1 MFITERKK
9 HMKYLVMIA
18 VALAYFM
25 PVQARAQSIAEQI
38 SSIQKMEDHTLARL
52 YAQEPGTRD
61 EIRHSVGY
69 AVFSSGELAV
79 LWVSAGY
86 GHGIA
91 HNNRNDTD
99 TYMKMAK
106 VGVGLGL
113 GAKDF
118 NTVFIFHDPVAFNSF
133 ITTGLDLSGTADVA
147 AKAGTNGGAFSGGA
161 DILAKTNVY
170 QLTDSGL
177 LAQAMLQGTKY
188 WRDDTL
194 NNSRLSD
201 AQ

>member
-1 MFITERKK
+1 
-9 HMKYLVMIA
+9 MKYLMMVAIA
-18 VALAYFM
+18 LVYFL
-25 PVQARAQSIAEQI
+25 PAPARAESTAEQVSAI
-38 SSIQKMEDHTLARL
+38 HKMEDNTLARL
-52 YAQEPGTRD
+52 YREKPDTKR
-61 EIRHSVGY
+61 EIRNAAGY

-91 HNNRNDTD
+91 HGNRDDKD

-106 VGVGLGL
+106 VGVGLGF
-113 GAKDF
+113 GVKDF
-118 NTVFIFHDPVAFNSF
+118 NTVFVFHDPVAFHDF

-147 AKAGTNGGAFSGGA
+147 VKAGTNGGAASGGA
-161 DILAKTNVY
+161 DVLAGTQVY

-177 LAQAMLQGTKY
+177 LAQAMIQGTKY

-194 NNSRLSD
+194 SNAQLSE

>member
-1 MFITERKK
+1 
-9 HMKYLVMIA
+9 MKYIVMIA
-18 VALAYFM
+18 IALAYFM
-25 PVQARAQSIAEQI
+25 PVQARAQSSADQI
-38 SSIQKMEDHTLARL
+38 SAIQRMENSTLSRL
-52 YAQEPGTRD
+52 YAEKPGTRD
-61 EIRHSVGY
+61 EIRHAVGY

-79 LWVSAGY
+79 VWVSAGY

-91 HNNRNDTD
+91 HNNTNGKN

-118 NTVFIFHDPVAFNSF
+118 DTVFVFHDPVAFNQF

-147 AKAGTNGGAFSGGA
+147 AKAGTNGAAFSGAA
-161 DILAKTNVY
+161 DVLARTNVY

-194 NNSRLSD
+194 NNSQLSD

>member
-1 MFITERKK
+1 
-9 HMKYLVMIA
+9 MKYLIMIA
-18 VALAYFM
+18 VALVYLLPA
-25 PVQARAQSIAEQI
+25 QARADSNAEQI
-38 SSIQKMEDHTLARL
+38 AAIQRMQDHTLARL
-52 YAQEPGTRD
+52 FREKPETRR
-61 EIRHSVGY
+61 EIKNAVGY

-91 HNNRNDTD
+91 HSNREDSN

-118 NTVFIFHDPVAFNSF
+118 NTVFVFHDANAFHEF
-133 ITTGLDLSGTADVA
+133 INTGLDLSGTADVA
-147 AKAGTNGGAFSGGA
+147 AKAGTNGAAASGGA
-161 DILAKTNVY
+161 DVLAKTNVY

-177 LAQAMLQGTKY
+177 MAQAMLQGTKY

-194 NNSRLSD
+194 NNAHVSE